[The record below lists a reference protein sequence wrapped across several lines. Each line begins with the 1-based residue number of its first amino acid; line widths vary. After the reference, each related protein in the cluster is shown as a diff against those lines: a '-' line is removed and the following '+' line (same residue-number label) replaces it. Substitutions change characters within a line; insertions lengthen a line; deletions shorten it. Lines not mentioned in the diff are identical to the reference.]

1 MMKTKA
7 ARKLRK
13 CPSCGRK
20 PMKALV
26 VSDGVKIACPTG
38 CRIVVGVTLKDARA
52 IWDQPR
58 FTDKE

>member
-1 MMKTKA
+1 MKPKA
-7 ARKLRK
+7 AHKLRK

-38 CRIVVGVTLKDARA
+38 CRIVVGVTLADAHH
-52 IWDQPR
+52 IWNHPR
-58 FTDKE
+58 FTDTK